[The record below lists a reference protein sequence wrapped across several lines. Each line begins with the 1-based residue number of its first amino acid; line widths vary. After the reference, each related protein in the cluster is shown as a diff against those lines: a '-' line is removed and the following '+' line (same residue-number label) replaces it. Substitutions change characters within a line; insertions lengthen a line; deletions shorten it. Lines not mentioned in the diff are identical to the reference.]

1 MYKRQGL
8 LFAFLLGTVGRVE
21 GHPAHAKPVNYPFVI
36 GFERFYSSLDDDD
49 YLTQGG
55 LILLNELNCVACHE
69 PPERWHDQ
77 LAGVEATN
85 LDGVGTR
92 LDTLDLEIMIRNPRF
107 VKRDTSMPS
116 FFAGPDRDLR
126 EVEAL
131 RHYLASLEYELSLI
145 HI

>member
-1 MYKRQGL
+1 MAGYWHSVPIGGTNRKKGRPTQQGL
-8 LFAFLLGTVGRVE
+8 FYHLTGLGLLLAFLLGTVGRVE

-77 LAGVEATN
+77 LAGSTPWIW
-85 LDGVGTR
+85 R
-92 LDTLDLEIMIRNPRF
+92 
-107 VKRDTSMPS
+107 S
-116 FFAGPDRDLR
+116 
-126 EVEAL
+126 
-131 RHYLASLEYELSLI
+131 
-145 HI
+145 